1 MVNLIDSELVS
12 KYRYAIV
19 ADARGTIFCKQE
31 CIPVTGPIKEN
42 FSPYYEAPH
51 DYMEDF
57 SFRYAG
63 DDVEIYIGD
72 MQILTLKV
80 EELEMILEHIKS
92 LKQENLD
99 EESN

>member
-1 MVNLIDSELVS
+1 MVVNLIDSELVS

-57 SFRYAG
+57 SFRYAE
-63 DDVEIYIGD
+63 DNIELYIGD
-72 MQILTLKV
+72 MRILTLHV
-80 EELEMILEHIKS
+80 EELDMIMNHIRT
-92 LKQENLD
+92 LKQEI
-99 EESN
+99 